1 MVAPFRLP
9 CAVHASRGPFGFG
22 GAAAV
27 ATDEVD
33 CHIAAVTTSP
43 TVVSRLSNA
52 LTSRYRVERELGAGG
67 MATVY
72 LARDLRHDRDVAI
85 KVLHPDLGAA
95 LGSDRFLAEIRTTA
109 RLQHPHILPL
119 LDSGEADGLLF
130 YVMPFVAGETLR
142 TRLERERQLAIDAAV
157 RIGREVADALQYA
170 HSVGIIHRDIKPEN
184 ILLQGGHAL
193 VADFGI
199 ALAVQ
204 QAGGQ
209 RMTQTGLSLGTPQY
223 MSPEQAMGE
232 QAVDHRTDIDAL
244 GAVVYEMIAGD
255 PPFTGA
261 TVQAIVS
268 KVMAERP
275 TALHT
280 VRDTVPPAVEYATL
294 KALAKLPADR
304 FATASDFA
312 AALVDS
318 THSATYRAQLSG
330 ARAAVRPPR
339 LRDPVV
345 IGLGLAVLGLGGG
358 LVWALGKS
366 PAEADPFPVRAEIV
380 TPNEVKMGPLGLSP
394 DGHSIIY
401 TARAGAEGAEM
412 LYLRRLDQPNSRVI
426 PGTDGG
432 AAPVFSADGRSIY
445 YIAKRRKLAKVGL
458 DGGSPVMLADLSDN
472 GGLDVSASG
481 DVILGPGA
489 SEGGDGLF
497 RVNPAGGA
505 LVPVTRVDSAR
516 KELSHRFPRVL
527 ADGKTVL
534 FTIYFGSTRQSEIGI
549 TSLDDGKVVPLGIQG
564 AKPLGVVDDRL
575 VYVRWDG
582 MVMAVPFDV
591 RQRKATGTPAAVQDS
606 VRMWYGSGGDASAY
620 LTSSGGLAYA
630 HGTTPRRL
638 LWVDRKGNAVPVL
651 DEKREFRNVRLSP
664 DGKRVALVIGTGSI
678 TDIWVLD
685 LAAGTLTPVTTGGG
699 ARTPAWTPDG
709 RSVVYVSTNGGRAA
723 FWTQS
728 ADGGGT
734 PVSLGEVGRN
744 PWNIDV
750 APDGKHAAYNAI
762 YGTSF
767 DVETFALDSSRVRQP
782 IANAP
787 TATEVYARFSPD
799 GRLVAYVS
807 DESGRS
813 EAYVRAFP
821 PNGTRVQISNGGAVR
836 PIWSADGREIFY
848 WEGTR
853 LIAATLARDPTLR
866 VVSRRPMFEG
876 SFDIDF
882 DVTKD
887 GSRFLVIERETSG
900 LGIAVIPNWR
910 TELKRA
916 TAPRTQ

>member
-1 MVAPFRLP
+1 VTISTVAP
-9 CAVHASRGPFGFG
+9 
-22 GAAAV
+22 
-27 ATDEVD
+27 
-33 CHIAAVTTSP
+33 
-43 TVVSRLSNA
+43 RLSNA
-52 LTSRYRVERELGAGG
+52 LATRYRVERELGAGG

-142 TRLERERQLAIDAAV
+142 SRLERERQLPIDAAV
-157 RIGREVADALQYA
+157 RIAREVADALQYA
-170 HSVGIIHRDIKPEN
+170 HSVGIVHRDIKPEN

-232 QAVDHRTDIDAL
+232 KAVDSRTDIYAL

-261 TVQAIVS
+261 TVNAIVA

-275 TALHT
+275 TALHII
-280 VRDTVPPAVEYATL
+280 RDTVPSSVEHATF

-304 FATASDFA
+304 FATAAEFA

-318 THSATYRAQLSG
+318 SVASYAPDGRGRAYAPVKQ
-330 ARAAVRPPR
+330 AR

-345 IGLGLAVLGLGGG
+345 IALALAVLGLAGG
-358 LVWALGKS
+358 LAWALSRS
-366 PAEADPFPVRAEIV
+366 PAEAEAFPLRAEIV
-380 TPNEVKMGPLGLSP
+380 TPNEVKMGPVGLSP
-394 DGHSIIY
+394 DGHSVVY

-412 LYLRRLDQPNSRVI
+412 LYLRRLDQPNSRLI

-445 YIAKRRKLAKVGL
+445 YIARRHKLAKVGL

-472 GGLDVSASG
+472 GGLDVSSSG
-481 DVILGPGA
+481 EVVLGPGA

-505 LVPVTRVDSAR
+505 LVPFTHVDTTR

-534 FTIYFGSTRQSEIGI
+534 LTIYFGSTRQSEIGI

-582 MVMAVPFDV
+582 MIMAVPFDV
-591 RQRKATGTPAAVQDS
+591 RQRKTAGAPAAVQDS
-606 VRMWYGSGGDASAY
+606 VRMWYGSGGDASAF
-620 LTSSGGLAYA
+620 LTSAGGLAYA

-638 LWVDRKGNAVPVL
+638 LWVSRNGTAVPVM

-709 RSVVYVSTNGGRAA
+709 RRLVYVSTQGGRAA
-723 FWTQS
+723 FWTRP
-728 ADGGGT
+728 ADGSGD
-734 PVSLGEVGRN
+734 PVNLGEIGRN

-750 APDGKHAAYNAI
+750 APDGRHAVYNAI
-762 YGTSF
+762 YGASF
-767 DVETFALDSSRVRQP
+767 NVETFALDSSRTRQQV
-782 IANAP
+782 ANEPA
-787 TATEVYARFSPD
+787 ATEAYGRFSPD
-799 GRLVAYVS
+799 GRFIVYMS

-821 PNGTRVQISNGGAVR
+821 PNGSRVQISIGGALR

-853 LIAATLARDPTLR
+853 LMAATLARDPLLR
-866 VVSRRPMFEG
+866 VVSRRPLFEG
-876 SFDIDF
+876 VFDIDF

-887 GSRFLVIERETSG
+887 GSRFLVIEREATG
-900 LGIAVIPNWR
+900 LGVAVIPDWR

-916 TAPRTQ
+916 TSSRTQ

>member
-1 MVAPFRLP
+1 
-9 CAVHASRGPFGFG
+9 
-22 GAAAV
+22 
-27 ATDEVD
+27 
-33 CHIAAVTTSP
+33 VTISP
-43 TVVSRLSNA
+43 TVAPRLSNA
-52 LTSRYRVERELGAGG
+52 LATRYRVERELGAGG

-95 LGSDRFLAEIRTTA
+95 LGGDRFLAEIRTTA

-142 TRLERERQLAIDAAV
+142 SRLERERQLPMDAAL
-157 RIGREVADALQYA
+157 RIAREVADALAYA

-184 ILLQGGHAL
+184 ILMQGGHAL

-232 QAVDHRTDIDAL
+232 KAIDSRTDIYAL

-261 TVQAIVS
+261 TVNAIVA

-275 TALHT
+275 TALH
-280 VRDTVPPAVEYATL
+280 VIRDTVSPSVEYATL

-304 FATASDFA
+304 FATAADFA
-312 AALVDS
+312 AALADS
-318 THSATYRAQLSG
+318 STSATYRAQRKSG
-330 ARAAVRPPR
+330 AQPASPPAR

-345 IGLGLAVLGLGGG
+345 IGLVVAALALAGGLA
-358 LVWALGKS
+358 WALTRS
-366 PAEADPFPVRAEIV
+366 PAGADPFPVRAEIV
-380 TPNEVKMGPLGLSP
+380 TPNEVKMGPVGLSP
-394 DGHSIIY
+394 DGHSVVY
-401 TARAGAEGAEM
+401 TARAGAEGADM

-432 AAPVFSADGRSIY
+432 AAPVFSPDGRSIY
-445 YIAKRRKLAKVGL
+445 YIAGRRKLAKVGL

-472 GGLDVSASG
+472 GGLDVSSSG
-481 DVILGPGA
+481 DVVLGPGA

-505 LVPVTRVDSAR
+505 LVPFTHIDSTR

-534 FTIYFGSTRQSEIGI
+534 LTIYFGSTRQSEIGI

-564 AKPLGVVDDRL
+564 AKPLGVVDNRL

-582 MVMAVPFDV
+582 MIMAVPFDV
-591 RQRKATGTPAAVQDS
+591 RQRKAMGAPAAVQDS
-606 VRMWYGSGGDASAY
+606 VRMWYGSGGDASAF
-620 LTSSGGLAYA
+620 LTQAGGLAYA
-630 HGTTPRRL
+630 HGSTPRRL
-638 LWVDRKGNAVPVL
+638 LWVDRAGSAQPVL
-651 DEKREFRNVRLSP
+651 DERREFRNVRLSP

-685 LAAGTLTPVTTGGG
+685 IAGGTLTPVTTGGF

-709 RSVVYVSTNGGRAA
+709 RSLVYVSTQSGRAA
-723 FWTQS
+723 FWTRP
-728 ADGGGT
+728 ADGSGD
-734 PVSLGEVGRN
+734 PVALGEIGRN
-744 PWNIDV
+744 PWNVDV
-750 APDGKHAAYNAI
+750 SPDGRHAVYNAI
-762 YGTSF
+762 YGSSF
-767 DVETFALDSSRVRQP
+767 NLETFSLDSSRTRQQ

-787 TATEVYARFSPD
+787 TATEVYGRFSPD
-799 GRLVAYVS
+799 GRSIVYTS
-807 DESGRS
+807 DESGRA

-821 PNGTRVQISNGGAVR
+821 PNGSRVQVSNGGALR

-848 WEGTR
+848 WQGPR
-853 LIAATLARDPTLR
+853 LMTATLARDPSLR
-866 VVSRRPMFEG
+866 VVSRRAMFEG
-876 SFDIDF
+876 PFDIDF
-882 DVTKD
+882 DITND
-887 GSRFLVIERETSG
+887 GRRFLMIERETSG
-900 LGIAVIPNWR
+900 LGVAVIPNWR
-910 TELKRA
+910 TELERA

>member
-1 MVAPFRLP
+1 M
-9 CAVHASRGPFGFG
+9 
-22 GAAAV
+22 
-27 ATDEVD
+27 
-33 CHIAAVTTSP
+33 TTSP
-43 TVVSRLSNA
+43 TVVPRLSNA
-52 LTSRYRVERELGAGG
+52 LASRYRVEREIGAGG

-72 LARDLRHDRDVAI
+72 IARDLRHERDVAI

-142 TRLERERQLAIDAAV
+142 SRLERERQLAIDAAV

-170 HSVGIIHRDIKPEN
+170 HSIGIIHRDIKPEN

-232 QAVDHRTDIDAL
+232 KAIDARTDIYAL

-304 FATASDFA
+304 FATAADFA

-318 THSATYRAQLSG
+318 SHSATYRAHLSSG
-330 ARAAVRPPR
+330 ARAAARPAR

-345 IGLGLAVLGLGGG
+345 IGLGLAVVGLAGG
-358 LVWALGKS
+358 LAWALGKS
-366 PAEADPFPVRAEIV
+366 PTQADPFPARSEIV
-380 TPNEVKMGPLGLSP
+380 TPNEVKIGPVGLSP
-394 DGHSIIY
+394 DGHSVVY
-401 TARAGAEGAEM
+401 TARAGAQGAEM

-445 YIAKRRKLAKVGL
+445 YIARRHKLAKVGL

-472 GGLDVSASG
+472 GGLDVSPSG
-481 DVILGPGA
+481 DVVIGPGA

-505 LVPVTRVDSAR
+505 LVPLTHADTTR

-534 FTIYFGSTRQSEIGI
+534 FTIYFGSTRQSEIGV

-582 MVMAVPFDV
+582 MIMAVPFDV
-591 RQRKATGTPAAVQDS
+591 RQRRTTGAPTAVQDS
-606 VRMWYGSGGDASAY
+606 VRMWYGSGGDASAF
-620 LTSSGGLAYA
+620 LTQAGGLAYS

-638 LWVDRKGNAVPVL
+638 LWVDRTGTAKPVL
-651 DEKREFRNVRLSP
+651 DEQREFRNVRLSP

-685 LAAGTLTPVTTGGG
+685 IAAGTLTPVTTGGG

-709 RSVVYVSTNGGRAA
+709 HSLVYVSTQGGRAA
-723 FWTQS
+723 FWTRP
-728 ADGGGT
+728 ADGSGD

-750 APDGKHAAYNAI
+750 SSDGRHAVYNAI
-762 YGTSF
+762 YGPSF
-767 DVETFALDSSRVRQP
+767 DVETFALDSTRTRQP

-787 TATEVYARFSPD
+787 TATEAYGRFSPD
-799 GRLVAYVS
+799 GRFVVYMS
-807 DESGRS
+807 DESGRA

-821 PNGTRVQISNGGAVR
+821 PNGSRVQISTSGALR

-848 WEGTR
+848 WEGAR
-853 LIAATLARDPTLR
+853 LMAAMLARDPSLR
-866 VVSRRPMFEG
+866 VVSRRPLFEG
-876 SFDIDF
+876 AFDIDF

-887 GSRFLVIERETSG
+887 GRRFLVIERETSG
-900 LGIAVIPNWR
+900 LGVAVIPNWR

-916 TAPRTQ
+916 TAARTQ